1 MQNDVKK
8 MVVLMIIS
16 NVVLIQVLAEN
27 LIFGIFLVRKNI
39 SSFDFITFLKI
50 ILDQP
55 RSRLMKYPILFKRIH
70 KRV

>member
-1 MQNDVKK
+1 